1 MDSKYKI
8 RLGDTDS
15 INSINTNNII
25 GVDLQQT
32 SKLLPYPSVVGD
44 VDAYQVFENERKSC
58 EKYRLI
64 VTINPYCTNVLFNT
78 LTEIIRN
85 EGSNTI
91 IRNEGSNTNNE
102 KEENC
107 LEVITDEEN
116 SKAQHTD
123 GCYGIDHPN
132 RQQMIMN
139 TEYSKD
145 NIGFIYHPG
154 YDFFTNHL
162 LRNLTFKM
170 VNRIK
175 EDITDKRMETGISD
189 VIEENGVQKL
199 KDQSSYETCKEFF
212 NTIMDFM
219 RYSDG
224 TVVKYCKREKINSEP
239 NTKLNKHLYIYDDI
253 LSIDE
258 AINSNLS
265 EDNGWF
271 GFVNNST
278 VSSKERTNNTSLIT
292 NRKIWKDLNI
302 SRVLN
307 NHENCEFI
315 DMYPDRSLFS
325 FNPKV
330 NSFKKR
336 LEYNW
341 NIILTYPYRNDYCH
355 NIVTSEDG
363 KTNGLK
369 LMSVVKSLNG
379 SGSNAIIFRSYAKHG
394 LQRGDFINLY
404 INGTPLSRTI
414 KVTNVGNMSSNN
426 DDNALFYFY
435 TTDTIILT
443 EVLGLTIDT
452 NSGKWSD
459 AGVVITTAD
468 INNRIKEKGEYR
480 FRRVVNGVESD
491 YYLRVFRKLPN
502 LKNKR
507 QNLTDEIVKAQ
518 PDNNSETTPFEDY
531 IYGLNDFNE
540 SPNASING
548 QMIDFNNEQYRLG
561 FARTI
566 YNDNSAQITF
576 TDTID
581 IEHLVDNL
589 GRPLHEF
596 YVTIIKNNKGYN
608 KWYNVK
614 YNKNT
619 HRYEKDIFSEEDRTS
634 DDVEYSHCF
643 GNISSGFEFSNN
655 YSDRFYTNK
664 DGKEYILYNKATL
677 GDTALINEL
686 GCFNAKP
693 YETEITNKGGINK
706 DEFYGDIVDYNANE
720 CVENILQPINHRFN
734 TVQRELPDNGMFHIF
749 EYQEIKYDDYDHT
762 DTGKGMTTQKIRIN
776 DFTKCGNIDLKVWQR
791 PEGYFYQAHYPITLK
806 EFGSLNQNAHSDLKV
821 REAKPVQ
828 KNGIFIE
835 VTTTL
840 NYGVVAGDI
849 IYVCIDDENNYRN
862 DKWFEFT
869 VAYIGGK
876 NKFYMQPY
884 NMSWQEMKNKIK
896 SSVGVDY
903 NWITLSKVLV
913 APSANEDYT
922 QLKLRRKNNNIPYY
936 ATRIDHNKFLWRDLY
951 RPGELLDSNL
961 TQYPFA
967 NNAFYINKEI
977 NFFLKRQ
984 DPYGYSGL
992 YCSQAFPNDVAGNH
1006 KEKDNYVYKTEED
1019 IVC

>member
-8 RLGDTDS
+8 RLGNTDS

-25 GVDLQQT
+25 GVELQQT
-32 SKLLPYPSVVGD
+32 SKLLPYPSVVGE
-44 VDAYQVFENERKSC
+44 VDTYQVFEEERNRC

-78 LTEIIRN
+78 LTEITRN
-85 EGSNTI
+85 EGSDTNDE
-91 IRNEGSNTNNE
+91 NEE
-102 KEENC
+102 HC
-107 LEVITDEEN
+107 LEAITDKAN
-116 SKAQHTD
+116 SVAKHTD
-123 GCYGIDHPN
+123 GCYGLINPN

-139 TEYSKD
+139 TEYSKN
-145 NIGFIYHPG
+145 NIGFVYHPG

-162 LRNLTFKM
+162 LRNSTFKI
-170 VNRIK
+170 VNKIA
-175 EDITDKRMETGISD
+175 DGVTDDSMETGISD
-189 VIEENGVQKL
+189 VIEENGVQTL
-199 KDQSSYETCKEFF
+199 KDQSSYETCREFF

-224 TVVKYCKREKINSEP
+224 TVVKYCKRENINSEP
-239 NTKLNKHLYIYDDI
+239 NTRLNKHLYIYDDI

-292 NRKIWKDLNI
+292 NRKIWKDLDI

-307 NHENCEFI
+307 NYENCEFI

-341 NIILTYPYRNDYCH
+341 NVILTYPYRNDYCPD
-355 NIVTSEDG
+355 IVTANDK

-369 LMSVVKSLNG
+369 IMTVIKSLNNN
-379 SGSNAIIFRSYAKHG
+379 NADLIMFRSYVKHG
-394 LQRGDFINLY
+394 LKRGDTFSLY
-404 INGTPLSRTI
+404 IKKEGEDFVKLSRNL
-414 KVTNVGNMSSNN
+414 KVTNVGNMSGNN
-426 DDNALFYFY
+426 DGNEDFYFY
-435 TTDTIILT
+435 TTDMSLLT
-443 EVLGLTIDT
+443 EIFNYSIDST
-452 NSGKWSD
+452 SGKW
-459 AGVVITTAD
+459 INTLREILTTKA
-468 INNRIKEKGEYR
+468 INEQISTSTSEYR
-480 FRRVVNGVESD
+480 IRRVVGNIESD
-491 YYLRVFRKLPN
+491 YYLRVFKKLPN
-502 LKNKR
+502 LKNKKE
-507 QNLTDEIVKAQ
+507 NLTDEIVK
-518 PDNNSETTPFEDY
+518 DKDLFENY
-531 IYGLNDFNE
+531 LYGDKL
-540 SPNASING
+540 NASLNVTKEDGTIEPY
-548 QMIDFNNEQYRLG
+548 MMDFNNEHYKLA
-561 FARTI
+561 FNRTI
-566 YNDNSAQITF
+566 YNDSSSQITF

-619 HRYEKDIFSEEDRTS
+619 HRYEEDNFSEGDRIS

-643 GNISSGFEFSNN
+643 GNVSSGFEFSNN
-655 YSDRFYTNK
+655 YSDRFYANK
-664 DGKEYILYNKATL
+664 DGKEYILYNKAGL

-734 TVQRELPDNGMFHIF
+734 TVQRELPDNDMFHIF

-762 DTGKGMTTQKIRIN
+762 DTGRGMTTQKIRIN
-776 DFTKCGNIDLKVWQR
+776 DFTKCGDIDLKVWQR
-791 PEGYFYQAHYPITLK
+791 PEGYFYQAHYPITIK

-849 IYVCIDDENNYRN
+849 IYVCVDDENNYRN

-869 VAYIGGK
+869 VAYIEGK

-884 NMSWQEMKNKIK
+884 NMSWQDMKNKIK

-922 QLKLRRKNNNIPYY
+922 QLKLRRKNNSIPDY

-951 RPGELLDSNL
+951 RPGELLDSDL

-1006 KEKDNYVYKTEED
+1006 KEEDNYVYKTEDE

>member
-1 MDSKYKI
+1 MNKYKI

-32 SKLLPYPSVVGD
+32 SKLLPYSSVVGD
-44 VDAYQVFENERKSC
+44 VDAYEVFENERKSC

-85 EGSNTI
+85 EGSNT
-91 IRNEGSNTNNE
+91 NNE
-102 KEENC
+102 
-107 LEVITDEEN
+107 LEVITDKDD
-116 SKAQHTD
+116 SFAKHTD
-123 GCYGIDHPN
+123 GCYGIANPN

-170 VNRIK
+170 VNRIE
-175 EDITDKRMETGISD
+175 EDITDKSMENGISD

-199 KDQSSYETCKEFF
+199 KVQSSYETCREFF

-224 TVVKYCKREKINSEP
+224 TVVKYCKRENINSEP

-341 NIILTYPYRNDYCH
+341 NIILTYPYRNDYCPD
-355 NIVTSEDG
+355 IVTANDK

-369 LMSVVKSLNG
+369 MMTVIKSLNNN
-379 SGSNAIIFRSYAKHG
+379 NADLIMFRSYVKHG
-394 LQRGDFINLY
+394 LKRGDTFSLY
-404 INGTPLSRTI
+404 IKKEGEDFVKLSRNL
-414 KVTNVGNMSSNN
+414 KVTNVGNMSGKN
-426 DDNALFYFY
+426 DGNEDFYFY
-435 TTDTIILT
+435 TTDMSLLT
-443 EVLGLTIDT
+443 EIFNYSIDST
-452 NSGKWSD
+452 SGKWTNTL
-459 AGVVITTAD
+459 GEILTTKA
-468 INNRIKEKGEYR
+468 INEQISTSTSEYR
-480 FRRVVNGVESD
+480 IRRVVGNIESD
-491 YYLRVFRKLPN
+491 YYLRVFKKLPN
-502 LKNKR
+502 LKNKKE
-507 QNLTDEIVKAQ
+507 NLTDEIVK
-518 PDNNSETTPFEDY
+518 DKNLFENY
-531 IYGLNDFNE
+531 LYGDKL
-540 SPNASING
+540 NASLNVTKEDG
-548 QMIDFNNEQYRLG
+548 TTEPYMMDFNNEHYKLA
-561 FARTI
+561 FNRTI
-566 YNDNSAQITF
+566 YNDSSSQITF

-619 HRYEKDIFSEEDRTS
+619 HRYEKDNFSEGDRTS

-664 DGKEYILYNKATL
+664 DRKEYILYNKATL

-734 TVQRELPDNGMFHIF
+734 TVQRELPDNDMFNIF

-776 DFTKCGNIDLKVWQR
+776 DFTKCGNVDLRVWQR

-869 VAYIGGK
+869 VAYTEGK
-876 NKFYMQPY
+876 NKFCIQPY

-922 QLKLRRKNNNIPYY
+922 QLKLRRKNNNIPDY

-951 RPGELLDSNL
+951 RPGELMDSDL

-1006 KEKDNYVYKTEED
+1006 KEEDNYVYKTEDE
-1019 IVC
+1019 IIC

>member
-1 MDSKYKI
+1 MNKHKI
-8 RLGDTDS
+8 RLNNTNS
-15 INSINTNNII
+15 INSINTEEYIDVN
-25 GVDLQQT
+25 LECT
-32 SKLLPYPSVVGD
+32 SKLLPYPNVIGE
-44 VDAYQVFENERKSC
+44 VDAYEVFENERNSC

-85 EGSNTI
+85 EGSNT
-91 IRNEGSNTNNE
+91 NNE

-107 LEVITDEEN
+107 LEVITDKDN
-116 SKAQHTD
+116 SVAKHTD
-123 GCYGIDHPN
+123 GCYGLINPN

-145 NIGFIYHPG
+145 NIGFVYHPG

-162 LRNLTFKM
+162 LRNSTFKI
-170 VNRIK
+170 VNRI
-175 EDITDKRMETGISD
+175 EDEVTNKSMETGISD
-189 VIEENGVQKL
+189 VIEENGVQTL
-199 KDQSSYETCKEFF
+199 KKQSNYETCKEFF

-224 TVVKYCKREKINSEP
+224 TVVKYCKRENINSEP

-253 LSIDE
+253 LSIEE

-292 NRKIWKDLNI
+292 NRKIWKDLDI

-307 NHENCEFI
+307 NYENCEFI
-315 DMYPDRSLFS
+315 DMYPDRSLLS

-341 NIILTYPYRNDYCH
+341 NIILTYPYRNDYCPD
-355 NIVTSEDG
+355 IVTANDK

-369 LMSVVKSLNG
+369 MMTVIKSLNNN
-379 SGSNAIIFRSYAKHG
+379 NADLIMFRSYVKHG
-394 LQRGDFINLY
+394 LKRGDTFSLY
-404 INGTPLSRTI
+404 IKKEGEDFVKLSRNL
-414 KVTNVGNMSSNN
+414 KVTNVGNMSGNN
-426 DDNALFYFY
+426 DGNEDFYFY
-435 TTDTIILT
+435 TTDMSLLT
-443 EVLGLTIDT
+443 EIFNYSIDST
-452 NSGKWSD
+452 SGKWINTL
-459 AGVVITTAD
+459 GEILTTKA
-468 INNRIKEKGEYR
+468 INEQISTSTLEYR
-480 FRRVVNGVESD
+480 IRRVVGNIESD
-491 YYLRVFRKLPN
+491 YYLRVFKKLPN
-502 LKNKR
+502 LKNKKE
-507 QNLTDEIVKAQ
+507 NLTDEIVK
-518 PDNNSETTPFEDY
+518 DKDLFENY
-531 IYGLNDFNE
+531 LYGDKL
-540 SPNASING
+540 NASLNVTKEDGTIEPY
-548 QMIDFNNEQYRLG
+548 MMDFNNEHYKLA
-561 FARTI
+561 FNRTI
-566 YNDNSAQITF
+566 YNDSSSQITF

-619 HRYEKDIFSEEDRTS
+619 HRYEEDNFSEEDRIS
-634 DDVEYSHCF
+634 EDVEYSHCF

-655 YSDRFYTNK
+655 YSDRFYVNK
-664 DGKEYILYNKATL
+664 DGKEYILYNKAGL

-734 TVQRELPDNGMFHIF
+734 TVQRELPDNDMFHIF

-762 DTGKGMTTQKIRIN
+762 DTGIGMTTQKIRIN
-776 DFTKCGNIDLKVWQR
+776 DFTKCGDIDLMVWQR

-849 IYVCIDDENNYRN
+849 IYVCIDDEENYRK

-869 VAYIGGK
+869 VAYIEGK

-884 NMSWQEMKNKIK
+884 NMSWKDMKNKIK

-922 QLKLRRKNNNIPYY
+922 QLKLRRKNNNIPDY

-951 RPGELLDSNL
+951 RPGELLDSDL

-1006 KEKDNYVYKTEED
+1006 KEEDNYVYKTEDD

>member
-1 MDSKYKI
+1 MNSKYRI
-8 RLGDTDS
+8 RLGNTDS
-15 INSINTNNII
+15 INSINTDNVI

-32 SKLLPYPSVVGD
+32 SKLLPYPSVVGE
-44 VDAYQVFENERKSC
+44 VDTYQVFEEERNSC

-64 VTINPYCTNVLFNT
+64 VTINPYCTNVLFNA
-78 LTEIIRN
+78 LTEI
-85 EGSNTI
+85 T
-91 IRNEGSNTNNE
+91 RNEGSNTNDEN
-102 KEENC
+102 EENC
-107 LEVITDEEN
+107 LEVITDKDN
-116 SKAQHTD
+116 SVAKHTD
-123 GCYGIDHPN
+123 GCYGIVNPN

-145 NIGFIYHPG
+145 NIGFVYHPG

-162 LRNLTFKM
+162 LRNSTFKI
-170 VNRIK
+170 VNKIANGV
-175 EDITDKRMETGISD
+175 TDDSMETGISD
-189 VIEENGVQKL
+189 VIEENGVQTL
-199 KDQSSYETCKEFF
+199 KVQSSYETCREFF

-224 TVVKYCKREKINSEP
+224 TVVKYCKRENINSEP
-239 NTKLNKHLYIYDDI
+239 NTRLNKHLYIYDDI

-292 NRKIWKDLNI
+292 NRKIWKDLDI

-307 NHENCEFI
+307 NYENCEFI
-315 DMYPDRSLFS
+315 DMYPDRSLLS

-341 NIILTYPYRNDYCH
+341 NIILTYPYRNDYCPD
-355 NIVTSEDG
+355 IVTANDK

-369 LMSVVKSLNG
+369 MMTVIKSLNNN
-379 SGSNAIIFRSYAKHG
+379 NADLIMFRSYVKHG
-394 LQRGDFINLY
+394 LKRGDTFSLY
-404 INGTPLSRTI
+404 IKKEGEDFVKLSRNL
-414 KVTNVGNMSSNN
+414 KVTNVGNMSGNN
-426 DDNALFYFY
+426 DGNEDFYFY
-435 TTDTIILT
+435 TTDMSLLT
-443 EVLGLTIDT
+443 EIFNYSIDST
-452 NSGKWSD
+452 SGKWINTL
-459 AGVVITTAD
+459 GKILTTKA
-468 INNRIKEKGEYR
+468 INEQISTSTSEYR
-480 FRRVVNGVESD
+480 IRRVVGNIESD
-491 YYLRVFRKLPN
+491 YYLRVFKKLPN
-502 LKNKR
+502 LKNKKE
-507 QNLTDEIVKAQ
+507 NLTDEIVK
-518 PDNNSETTPFEDY
+518 DKDLFENY
-531 IYGLNDFNE
+531 LYGDKL
-540 SPNASING
+540 NASLNVTKEDGTIEPY
-548 QMIDFNNEQYRLG
+548 MMDFNNEHYKLA
-561 FARTI
+561 FNRTI
-566 YNDNSAQITF
+566 YNDSSSQITF

-619 HRYEKDIFSEEDRTS
+619 HRYEEDNFSEGDRIS

-643 GNISSGFEFSNN
+643 GNVSSGFEFSNN
-655 YSDRFYTNK
+655 YSDRFYANK
-664 DGKEYILYNKATL
+664 DGKEYILYNKAGL

-706 DEFYGDIVDYNANE
+706 DEFYGDIVDYNTNE

-734 TVQRELPDNGMFHIF
+734 TVQRELPDNDMFHIF
-749 EYQEIKYDDYDHT
+749 EYQEIEYDDYDHT
-762 DTGKGMTTQKIRIN
+762 DTGRGMTTQKIRIN
-776 DFTKCGNIDLKVWQR
+776 DFTKCGDIDLKVWQR

-821 REAKPVQ
+821 REVKPVQ

-849 IYVCIDDENNYRN
+849 IYVCIDDEENYRN

-869 VAYIGGK
+869 VAYTEGK
-876 NKFYMQPY
+876 NKFCIQPY

-896 SSVGVDY
+896 SSVGVNY

-922 QLKLRRKNNNIPYY
+922 QLKLRRKNNNIPDY

-951 RPGELLDSNL
+951 RPGELLNSDL

-1006 KEKDNYVYKTEED
+1006 KEENNYVYKTEDE

>member
-1 MDSKYKI
+1 MNSKYKI

-32 SKLLPYPSVVGD
+32 SKLLPYPSVIGE
-44 VDAYQVFENERKSC
+44 VDAYQVFEKERNSC

-64 VTINPYCTNVLFNT
+64 ITINPYCTNVLFNT

-85 EGSNTI
+85 EGSNI
-91 IRNEGSNTNNE
+91 NDVNNSNG
-102 KEENC
+102 

-116 SKAQHTD
+116 SEAQYTD
-123 GCYGIDHPN
+123 GRCYGIDNPN

-162 LRNLTFKM
+162 LRNSTFKI
-170 VNRIK
+170 VNRIEK
-175 EDITDKRMETGISD
+175 EVTNKDMENGISD
-189 VIEENGVQKL
+189 VIEENGVQTL
-199 KDQSSYETCKEFF
+199 KVQNSYETCKEFF

-224 TVVKYCKREKINSEP
+224 TVVKYCKRENINSEP

-341 NIILTYPYRNDYCH
+341 NIILTYPYRNDYCPD
-355 NIVTSEDG
+355 IVTANDK

-369 LMSVVKSLNG
+369 MMTVIKSLNNN
-379 SGSNAIIFRSYAKHG
+379 NADLIMFRSYVKHG
-394 LQRGDFINLY
+394 LKRGDTFSLY
-404 INGTPLSRTI
+404 IKKEGKDFVKLSRNL
-414 KVTNVGNMSSNN
+414 KVTNVGNMSGKN
-426 DDNALFYFY
+426 DGNEDFYFY
-435 TTDTIILT
+435 TTDMSLLT
-443 EVLGLTIDT
+443 EIFNYSIDST
-452 NSGKWSD
+452 SGKWINTL
-459 AGVVITTAD
+459 GKILTTKA
-468 INNRIKEKGEYR
+468 INEQISTLTSEYR
-480 FRRVVNGVESD
+480 IRRVVGNIESD
-491 YYLRVFRKLPN
+491 YYLRVFKKLPN
-502 LKNKR
+502 LKNKKE
-507 QNLTDEIVKAQ
+507 NLTDEIVK
-518 PDNNSETTPFEDY
+518 DKNLFENY
-531 IYGLNDFNE
+531 LYGDKL
-540 SPNASING
+540 NASVTKEDG
-548 QMIDFNNEQYRLG
+548 TPYMMDFNNELYKLA
-561 FARTI
+561 FNRTI
-566 YNDNSAQITF
+566 YNDSSSQITF

-619 HRYEKDIFSEEDRTS
+619 HRYEKDNFSEVDRIS

-734 TVQRELPDNGMFHIF
+734 TVQRELPDNDMFHIF

-776 DFTKCGNIDLKVWQR
+776 DFTKCGNVDLRVWQR

-806 EFGSLNQNAHSDLKV
+806 EFGSLNQNAHSNLKV

-862 DKWFEFT
+862 DKWFEFI

-922 QLKLRRKNNNIPYY
+922 QLKLRRKNNNIPDY

-951 RPGELLDSNL
+951 RPGELMDSDL

-1006 KEKDNYVYKTEED
+1006 KEEDNYVYKTEDE
-1019 IVC
+1019 IIC

>member
-85 EGSNTI
+85 EGSNT
-91 IRNEGSNTNNE
+91 NNE

-116 SKAQHTD
+116 SEAQHTD
-123 GCYGIDHPN
+123 GCYGIEHPN

-170 VNRIK
+170 VNRIE
-175 EDITDKRMETGISD
+175 EDITDKKMEKGILD
-189 VIEENGVQKL
+189 VIEENGVQIL
-199 KDQSSYETCKEFF
+199 KDQSSYETCREFF

-224 TVVKYCKREKINSEP
+224 TVVKYCKRENINSEP

-292 NRKIWKDLNI
+292 NRKIWKDLDI

-341 NIILTYPYRNDYCH
+341 NIILTYPYKNDYCH

-369 LMSVVKSLNG
+369 MMTVIKSLNNN
-379 SGSNAIIFRSYAKHG
+379 NADLIMFRSYVKHG
-394 LQRGDFINLY
+394 LKRGDTFSLY
-404 INGTPLSRTI
+404 IKKKGEDFVKLSRNL
-414 KVTNVGNMSSNN
+414 KVTNVGNMSGKN
-426 DDNALFYFY
+426 DGNEDFYFY
-435 TTDTIILT
+435 TTDMSLLT
-443 EVLGLTIDT
+443 EIFNYSIDST
-452 NSGKWSD
+452 SGKWINTL
-459 AGVVITTAD
+459 GEILTTKA
-468 INNRIKEKGEYR
+468 INEQISTSTSEYR
-480 FRRVVNGVESD
+480 IRRVVGNIESD
-491 YYLRVFRKLPN
+491 YYLRVFKKLPN
-502 LKNKR
+502 LKNKKE
-507 QNLTDEIVKAQ
+507 NLTDEIVK
-518 PDNNSETTPFEDY
+518 DKNLFENY
-531 IYGLNDFNE
+531 LYGDKH
-540 SPNASING
+540 NASVTKEDG
-548 QMIDFNNEQYRLG
+548 TKEPYMMDFNNEHYKLA
-561 FARTI
+561 FNRTI
-566 YNDNSAQITF
+566 YNDSSSQITF

-619 HRYEKDIFSEEDRTS
+619 HRYEKYNFLEKDRTS

-734 TVQRELPDNGMFHIF
+734 TVQRELPDNDMFHIF

-776 DFTKCGNIDLKVWQR
+776 DFTKCGNVDLRVWQR

-922 QLKLRRKNNNIPYY
+922 QLKLRRKNNNIPDY

-1006 KEKDNYVYKTEED
+1006 KEEDNYVYKTEED

>member
-32 SKLLPYPSVVGD
+32 SKLLPYPSVVGE

-85 EGSNTI
+85 EGSNT
-91 IRNEGSNTNNE
+91 NNE
-102 KEENC
+102 
-107 LEVITDEEN
+107 LEVITDKN
-116 SKAQHTD
+116 GSFAKHTD
-123 GCYGIDHPN
+123 GCYGIVNPN

-170 VNRIK
+170 VNRIE
-175 EDITDKRMETGISD
+175 EDITDNSMENGISD
-189 VIEENGVQKL
+189 VIEENGVQTL
-199 KDQSSYETCKEFF
+199 KVQSSYETCREFF

-224 TVVKYCKREKINSEP
+224 TVVKYCKRENINSEP

-292 NRKIWKDLNI
+292 NRKIWKDLDI

-341 NIILTYPYRNDYCH
+341 NIILTYPYRNDYCPD
-355 NIVTSEDG
+355 IVTANDK

-369 LMSVVKSLNG
+369 MMTVIKSLNNN
-379 SGSNAIIFRSYAKHG
+379 NADLIMFRSYVKHG
-394 LQRGDFINLY
+394 LKRGDTFSLY
-404 INGTPLSRTI
+404 IKKEGEDFVKLSRNL
-414 KVTNVGNMSSNN
+414 KVTNVGNMSGKN
-426 DDNALFYFY
+426 DGNEDFYFY
-435 TTDTIILT
+435 TTDMSLLT
-443 EVLGLTIDT
+443 EIFNYSIDST
-452 NSGKWSD
+452 SGKWINTL
-459 AGVVITTAD
+459 GEILTTKA
-468 INNRIKEKGEYR
+468 INEQISTSTSEYR
-480 FRRVVNGVESD
+480 IRRVVGNIESD
-491 YYLRVFRKLPN
+491 YYLRVFKKLPN
-502 LKNKR
+502 LKNKKE
-507 QNLTDEIVKAQ
+507 NLTDEIVK
-518 PDNNSETTPFEDY
+518 DKNLFENY
-531 IYGLNDFNE
+531 LYGDKL
-540 SPNASING
+540 NASLNVTKEDETREPY
-548 QMIDFNNEQYRLG
+548 MMDFNNEHYKLA
-561 FARTI
+561 FNRTI
-566 YNDNSAQITF
+566 YNDSSSQITF

-619 HRYEKDIFSEEDRTS
+619 HRYEKDNFSEGDRTS

-664 DGKEYILYNKATL
+664 DGKEYILYNKARL

-686 GCFNAKP
+686 GCFDANP
-693 YETEITNKGGINK
+693 YETEITNRGGINK

-720 CVENILQPINHRFN
+720 CMENILQSINHRFN
-734 TVQRELPDNGMFHIF
+734 TVQRELPDNDMFHIF

-776 DFTKCGNIDLKVWQR
+776 DFTKCGNVDLRVWQR

-922 QLKLRRKNNNIPYY
+922 QLKLRRKNNNIPDY

-951 RPGELLDSNL
+951 RPGELMDSNL

-1006 KEKDNYVYKTEED
+1006 KEEDNYVYKTEED

>member
-85 EGSNTI
+85 EGSNINDVT
-91 IRNEGSNTNNE
+91 NSNG
-102 KEENC
+102 
-107 LEVITDEEN
+107 LEVITDEKN
-116 SKAQHTD
+116 SEAQYTK

-162 LRNLTFKM
+162 LRNSTFKI
-170 VNRIK
+170 VNRIEK
-175 EDITDKRMETGISD
+175 EVTNKSMETDISD

-341 NIILTYPYRNDYCH
+341 NIILTYPYRNDYCPD
-355 NIVTSEDG
+355 IVTANDK

-369 LMSVVKSLNG
+369 MMTVIKSLNNN
-379 SGSNAIIFRSYAKHG
+379 NADLIMFRSYVKHG
-394 LQRGDFINLY
+394 LKRGDTFSLY
-404 INGTPLSRTI
+404 IKKEGEDFVKLSRNL
-414 KVTNVGNMSSNN
+414 KVTNVGNMSGKN
-426 DDNALFYFY
+426 DGNEDFYFY
-435 TTDTIILT
+435 TTDMSLLT
-443 EVLGLTIDT
+443 EIFNYSIDST
-452 NSGKWSD
+452 SGKWINTL
-459 AGVVITTAD
+459 GEILTTKA
-468 INNRIKEKGEYR
+468 INEQISTSTSEYR
-480 FRRVVNGVESD
+480 IRRVVGNIESD
-491 YYLRVFRKLPN
+491 YYLRVFKKLPN
-502 LKNKR
+502 LKNKKE
-507 QNLTDEIVKAQ
+507 NLTDEIVK
-518 PDNNSETTPFEDY
+518 DKNLFENY
-531 IYGLNDFNE
+531 LYGDKL
-540 SPNASING
+540 NASLNVTKEDG
-548 QMIDFNNEQYRLG
+548 TTEPYMMDFNNEHYKLA
-561 FARTI
+561 FNRTI
-566 YNDNSAQITF
+566 YNDSSSQITF

-619 HRYEKDIFSEEDRTS
+619 HRYEKDNFSEGDRTS

-655 YSDRFYTNK
+655 YSDRFYT
-664 DGKEYILYNKATL
+664 NKATL

-734 TVQRELPDNGMFHIF
+734 TVQRELPDNDMFHIF

-776 DFTKCGNIDLKVWQR
+776 NFTKCGNVDLRVWQR

-821 REAKPVQ
+821 RGAKPVQ

-849 IYVCIDDENNYRN
+849 IYVCIDDEENYRN

-869 VAYIGGK
+869 VAYTEGK
-876 NKFYMQPY
+876 NKFCIQPY

-922 QLKLRRKNNNIPYY
+922 QLKLRRKNNNIPDY

-951 RPGELLDSNL
+951 KPGELLDSDL

-1006 KEKDNYVYKTEED
+1006 KEEDNYVYKTEDE

>member
-1 MDSKYKI
+1 M
-8 RLGDTDS
+8 
-15 INSINTNNII
+15 
-25 GVDLQQT
+25 
-32 SKLLPYPSVVGD
+32 
-44 VDAYQVFENERKSC
+44 
-58 EKYRLI
+58 
-64 VTINPYCTNVLFNT
+64 
-78 LTEIIRN
+78 
-85 EGSNTI
+85 
-91 IRNEGSNTNNE
+91 
-102 KEENC
+102 
-107 LEVITDEEN
+107 
-116 SKAQHTD
+116 
-123 GCYGIDHPN
+123 
-132 RQQMIMN
+132 
-139 TEYSKD
+139 
-145 NIGFIYHPG
+145 
-154 YDFFTNHL
+154 
-162 LRNLTFKM
+162 
-170 VNRIK
+170 
-175 EDITDKRMETGISD
+175 
-189 VIEENGVQKL
+189 
-199 KDQSSYETCKEFF
+199 
-212 NTIMDFM
+212 
-219 RYSDG
+219 
-224 TVVKYCKREKINSEP
+224 
-239 NTKLNKHLYIYDDI
+239 
-253 LSIDE
+253 
-258 AINSNLS
+258 S

-292 NRKIWKDLNI
+292 NRKIWKDLDI

-341 NIILTYPYRNDYCH
+341 NVILTYPYRNDYCPD
-355 NIVTSEDG
+355 IVTANDK

-369 LMSVVKSLNG
+369 MMTVIKSLNNN
-379 SGSNAIIFRSYAKHG
+379 NADLIMFRSYVKHG
-394 LQRGDFINLY
+394 LKRGDTFSLY
-404 INGTPLSRTI
+404 IKKEGEDFVKLSRNL
-414 KVTNVGNMSSNN
+414 KVTNVGNMSGNN
-426 DDNALFYFY
+426 DGNEDFYFY
-435 TTDTIILT
+435 TTDMSLLT
-443 EVLGLTIDT
+443 EIFNYSIDST
-452 NSGKWSD
+452 SGKWINTL
-459 AGVVITTAD
+459 GEILTTKA
-468 INNRIKEKGEYR
+468 INEQISTSTSEYR
-480 FRRVVNGVESD
+480 IRRVVGNIESD
-491 YYLRVFRKLPN
+491 YYLRVFKKLPN
-502 LKNKR
+502 LKNKKE
-507 QNLTDEIVKAQ
+507 NLTDEIVK
-518 PDNNSETTPFEDY
+518 DKDLFENY
-531 IYGLNDFNE
+531 LYGDKL
-540 SPNASING
+540 NASLNVTKEDGTIEPY
-548 QMIDFNNEQYRLG
+548 MMDFNNEHYKLA
-561 FARTI
+561 FNRTI
-566 YNDNSAQITF
+566 YNDSSSQITF
-576 TDTID
+576 IDTID

-619 HRYEKDIFSEEDRTS
+619 HRYEEDNFSEGDRIS

-643 GNISSGFEFSNN
+643 GNVSSGFEFSNN
-655 YSDRFYTNK
+655 YSDRFYANK
-664 DGKEYILYNKATL
+664 DGKEYILYNKAGL

-734 TVQRELPDNGMFHIF
+734 TVQRELPDNDMFHIF

-762 DTGKGMTTQKIRIN
+762 DTGRGMTTQKIRIN
-776 DFTKCGNIDLKVWQR
+776 DFTKCGDIDLRVWQR

-806 EFGSLNQNAHSDLKV
+806 EFGSLNQNAHNELKV
-821 REAKPVQ
+821 REAKPSQ
-828 KNGIFIE
+828 KNGIYIE
-835 VTTTL
+835 VTTPL
-840 NYGVVAGDI
+840 KYGVVAGDI
-849 IYVCIDDENNYRN
+849 IYVCVDDENNYRN

-869 VAYIGGK
+869 VAYIEGK

-884 NMSWQEMKNKIK
+884 NMSWQDMKDKIK
-896 SSVGVDY
+896 SSIGVDY

-922 QLKLRRKNNNIPYY
+922 QLKLRRKNNNIPDY

-951 RPGELLDSNL
+951 RPGELLDSDL

-1006 KEKDNYVYKTEED
+1006 KEEDNYVYKTEDE

>member
-8 RLGDTDS
+8 RLGDTYS

-25 GVDLQQT
+25 GVELQQT
-32 SKLLPYPSVVGD
+32 SKLLPYPSVVGE
-44 VDAYQVFENERKSC
+44 VNAYQVFEKERNSC

-85 EGSNTI
+85 EGSNT
-91 IRNEGSNTNNE
+91 NNE

-107 LEVITDEEN
+107 LEVITDKDG
-116 SKAQHTD
+116 SFAKHTD
-123 GCYGIDHPN
+123 GCYGIVNPN

-162 LRNLTFKM
+162 LRNSTFKI
-170 VNRIK
+170 VNRIENK
-175 EDITDKRMETGISD
+175 VTNNSMETGISD
-189 VIEENGVQKL
+189 VIEENGVQTL
-199 KDQSSYETCKEFF
+199 KVQKSYETCREFF

-224 TVVKYCKREKINSEP
+224 TVVKYCKRENINSEP
-239 NTKLNKHLYIYDDI
+239 NTRLNKHLYIYDDI

-278 VSSKERTNNTSLIT
+278 VSSKERTNNTNLIT
-292 NRKIWKDLNI
+292 NRKIWKDLDI

-341 NIILTYPYRNDYCH
+341 NIILTYPYRNDYCPD
-355 NIVTSEDG
+355 IVTANDK

-369 LMSVVKSLNG
+369 MMTVIKSLNNN
-379 SGSNAIIFRSYAKHG
+379 NADLIMFRSYVKHG
-394 LQRGDFINLY
+394 LKRGDTFSLY
-404 INGTPLSRTI
+404 IKKEGKDFVKLSRNL
-414 KVTNVGNMSSNN
+414 KVTNVGNMSGNN
-426 DDNALFYFY
+426 DGNEDFYFY
-435 TTDTIILT
+435 TTDMSLLT
-443 EVLGLTIDT
+443 EIFNYSIDST
-452 NSGKWSD
+452 SGKWINTL
-459 AGVVITTAD
+459 GEILTTKA
-468 INNRIKEKGEYR
+468 INEQISTSTSEYR
-480 FRRVVNGVESD
+480 IRRVVGNIESD
-491 YYLRVFRKLPN
+491 YYLRVFKKLPN
-502 LKNKR
+502 LKNKKE
-507 QNLTDEIVKAQ
+507 NLTDEIVK
-518 PDNNSETTPFEDY
+518 DKNLFENY
-531 IYGLNDFNE
+531 LYGDKL
-540 SPNASING
+540 NASLNVTKEDGTIEPY
-548 QMIDFNNEQYRLG
+548 MMDFNNEHYKLA
-561 FARTI
+561 FNRTI
-566 YNDNSAQITF
+566 YNDPSSQITF

-581 IEHLVDNL
+581 IAHLVDNL

-619 HRYEKDIFSEEDRTS
+619 HRYEEDNFSEGDRIS

-643 GNISSGFEFSNN
+643 GNVSSGFEFSNN

-664 DGKEYILYNKATL
+664 DGKEYILYNKAGL

-686 GCFNAKP
+686 GCFNANP
-693 YETEITNKGGINK
+693 YETEITNRGGINK

-720 CVENILQPINHRFN
+720 CMENILQSINHRFN
-734 TVQRELPDNGMFHIF
+734 TVQRELPDNDMFHIF
-749 EYQEIKYDDYDHT
+749 EYQDIKYDDYDHT

-776 DFTKCGNIDLKVWQR
+776 DLTKCGNVDLKVWQR
-791 PEGYFYQAHYPITLK
+791 PEGYFYQAHYPITIK

-840 NYGVVAGDI
+840 NYRVVAGDI
-849 IYVCIDDENNYRN
+849 IYVCVDDENNYRN

-869 VAYIGGK
+869 VAYIEGK

-884 NMSWQEMKNKIK
+884 NMSWQDMKNKIK
-896 SSVGVDY
+896 STVGVDY

-922 QLKLRRKNNNIPYY
+922 QLKLRRKNNNIPDY
-936 ATRIDHNKFLWRDLY
+936 ATRIGHNKFLWRDLY
-951 RPGELLDSNL
+951 RPGELLDSDL

-992 YCSQAFPNDVAGNH
+992 YCSKAFPNDVAGNH
-1006 KEKDNYVYKTEED
+1006 KEEDNYVYKTEDE

>member
-25 GVDLQQT
+25 GVELQQT
-32 SKLLPYPSVVGD
+32 SKLLPYPSVVGE
-44 VDAYQVFENERKSC
+44 VDAYQVFEEERNSC

-85 EGSNTI
+85 EGSNT
-91 IRNEGSNTNNE
+91 NNE
-102 KEENC
+102 NEENC
-107 LEVITDEEN
+107 LEVITDKDG
-116 SKAQHTD
+116 SFAKHTD
-123 GCYGIDHPN
+123 GCYGIVNPN

-162 LRNLTFKM
+162 LRNSTFKI
-170 VNRIK
+170 VNRI
-175 EDITDKRMETGISD
+175 ENEVTNNSMETGISD
-189 VIEENGVQKL
+189 VIEENGVQTL
-199 KDQSSYETCKEFF
+199 KDQRSYETCREFF

-224 TVVKYCKREKINSEP
+224 TVVKYCKRENINSEP
-239 NTKLNKHLYIYDDI
+239 NTRLNKHLYIYDDI

-292 NRKIWKDLNI
+292 NRKIWKDLDI

-307 NHENCEFI
+307 NYENCEFI
-315 DMYPDRSLFS
+315 DMYPDRSLLS

-341 NIILTYPYRNDYCH
+341 NIILTYPYRNDYCPD
-355 NIVTSEDG
+355 IVTANDK

-369 LMSVVKSLNG
+369 MMTVIKSLNNN
-379 SGSNAIIFRSYAKHG
+379 NADLIMFRSYVKHG
-394 LQRGDFINLY
+394 LKRGDTFSLY
-404 INGTPLSRTI
+404 IKKEGKDFVKLSRNL
-414 KVTNVGNMSSNN
+414 KVTNVGNMSGNN
-426 DDNALFYFY
+426 DGNEDFYFY
-435 TTDTIILT
+435 TTDMSLLT
-443 EVLGLTIDT
+443 EIFNYSIDST
-452 NSGKWSD
+452 SGKWINTL
-459 AGVVITTAD
+459 GEILTTKA
-468 INNRIKEKGEYR
+468 INEQISTSTSEYR
-480 FRRVVNGVESD
+480 IRRVVGNIESD
-491 YYLRVFRKLPN
+491 YYLRVFKKLPN
-502 LKNKR
+502 LKNKKE
-507 QNLTDEIVKAQ
+507 NLTDEIVK
-518 PDNNSETTPFEDY
+518 DKDLFENY
-531 IYGLNDFNE
+531 LYGDKL
-540 SPNASING
+540 NASLNVTKEDGTIEPY
-548 QMIDFNNEQYRLG
+548 MMDFNNEHYKLA
-561 FARTI
+561 FNRTI
-566 YNDNSAQITF
+566 YNDSSSQITF

-619 HRYEKDIFSEEDRTS
+619 HRYEEDNFSEGDRIS

-643 GNISSGFEFSNN
+643 GNVSSGFEFSNN
-655 YSDRFYTNK
+655 YSDRFYANK
-664 DGKEYILYNKATL
+664 DGKEYILYNKAGL

-734 TVQRELPDNGMFHIF
+734 TVQRELPDNDMFHIF
-749 EYQEIKYDDYDHT
+749 EYQEIEYDDYDHT
-762 DTGKGMTTQKIRIN
+762 DTGIGMTTQKIRIN
-776 DFTKCGNIDLKVWQR
+776 DFTKCGDIDLRVWQR
-791 PEGYFYQAHYPITLK
+791 PEGYFYQAHYPITIK
-806 EFGSLNQNAHSDLKV
+806 EFGSLNQNAHNELKV
-821 REAKPVQ
+821 REAKPSQ
-828 KNGIFIE
+828 KNGIYIE

-840 NYGVVAGDI
+840 NYGVAAGDI

-922 QLKLRRKNNNIPYY
+922 QLKLRRKNNNIPDY

-951 RPGELLDSNL
+951 RPGELLDSDL

-1006 KEKDNYVYKTEED
+1006 KEENNYVYKTEDE

>member
-1 MDSKYKI
+1 MNKYKI

-32 SKLLPYPSVVGD
+32 SKLLPYSSVVGD
-44 VDAYQVFENERKSC
+44 VDAYEVFENERKSC

-85 EGSNTI
+85 EGSNT
-91 IRNEGSNTNNE
+91 NNE

-107 LEVITDEEN
+107 LEVITDKDG
-116 SKAQHTD
+116 SFAKHTD
-123 GCYGIDHPN
+123 GCYGIVHPN

-139 TEYSKD
+139 TEYSKN

-170 VNRIK
+170 VNRI
-175 EDITDKRMETGISD
+175 EEGITDKKMENGISD
-189 VIEENGVQKL
+189 VIEENGEQKL
-199 KDQSSYETCKEFF
+199 KVQSSYETCKEFF

-224 TVVKYCKREKINSEP
+224 TVVKYCKRENINSEP

-253 LSIDE
+253 LSIDK

-341 NIILTYPYRNDYCH
+341 NIILTYPYRNDYCPD
-355 NIVTSEDG
+355 IVTANDK

-369 LMSVVKSLNG
+369 MMTVIKSLNNN
-379 SGSNAIIFRSYAKHG
+379 NADLIMFRSYVKHG
-394 LQRGDFINLY
+394 LKRGDTFSLY
-404 INGTPLSRTI
+404 IKKEGEDFVKLSRNL
-414 KVTNVGNMSSNN
+414 KVTNVGNMSGKN
-426 DDNALFYFY
+426 DGNEDFYFY
-435 TTDTIILT
+435 TTDMSLLT
-443 EVLGLTIDT
+443 EIFNYSIDST
-452 NSGKWSD
+452 SGKWINTL
-459 AGVVITTAD
+459 GEILTTKA
-468 INNRIKEKGEYR
+468 INEQISTSTLEYR
-480 FRRVVNGVESD
+480 IRRVVGNIESD
-491 YYLRVFRKLPN
+491 YYLRVFKKLPN
-502 LKNKR
+502 LKNKKE
-507 QNLTDEIVKAQ
+507 NLTDEIVK
-518 PDNNSETTPFEDY
+518 DKNLFENY
-531 IYGLNDFNE
+531 LYGDKL
-540 SPNASING
+540 NASLNVTKEDGTIEPY
-548 QMIDFNNEQYRLG
+548 MMDFNNEHYKLA
-561 FARTI
+561 FNRTI
-566 YNDNSAQITF
+566 YNDSSSQITF

-619 HRYEKDIFSEEDRTS
+619 HRYEKDNFSEGDRTS

-686 GCFNAKP
+686 GCFDANP
-693 YETEITNKGGINK
+693 YETEITNRGGINK

-734 TVQRELPDNGMFHIF
+734 TVQRELPDNDMFHIF

-776 DFTKCGNIDLKVWQR
+776 DFTKCGNVDLRVWQR

-869 VAYIGGK
+869 VAYTEGK
-876 NKFYMQPY
+876 NKFCIQPY

-922 QLKLRRKNNNIPYY
+922 QLKLRRKNNNIPDY

-951 RPGELLDSNL
+951 RPGELMDSDL

-1006 KEKDNYVYKTEED
+1006 KEEDNYVYKTEDE
-1019 IVC
+1019 IIC